1 MKSFYLSIDVGASSG
16 RLIVTIK
23 DKNKLEF
30 VEIYRFKNSLYEKEG
45 TLFWNFKF
53 LFENITAGIGIA
65 FKKYPKIK
73 AIGIDTWG
81 VDYGLIDS
89 EGNLLKDPVSYRDSR
104 GRTVEASVFEVIN
117 KNKLYQKTGIQHLHF
132 NTIFQLVYDAKY
144 NQALFKK
151 ACKML
156 MMPDLLAYFLTGEK
170 RIEITNLSTTSL
182 YDLKSKTLISELE
195 DLGIPSEIFPEIIY
209 PGEKYGVLK
218 EKIASLLGVPRVPV
232 VAVCS
237 HDTASAILSIPYREK
252 HVYISSGTWS
262 LCGTTLAKPLTND
275 AAYSSNYTNGIG
287 FNNSIMFLK
296 NIMGLWIVNE
306 CKKEWEKEGRN
317 YEFSDLAILAS
328 ASLPFQSFIDPDDYL
343 FEQPGEMPDKIRLY
357 CKRTGQIVPE
367 TVGEIVLCIYQSLA
381 FKYRYTIEKLEEI
394 VKEKF
399 ERIVI
404 VGGGTN
410 IDLLNRMTAS
420 AANKQVLLGSNEATV
435 LGNALVLMWYSKDT
449 ASIEEGK
456 EIIQNFVGRKIY
468 YPVKTEEY
476 ERNYRNFKNLIKG

>member
-1 MKSFYLSIDVGASSG
+1 
-16 RLIVTIK
+16 
-23 DKNKLEF
+23 
-30 VEIYRFKNSLYEKEG
+30 
-45 TLFWNFKF
+45 
-53 LFENITAGIGIA
+53 
-65 FKKYPKIK
+65 
-73 AIGIDTWG
+73 
-81 VDYGLIDS
+81 
-89 EGNLLKDPVSYRDSR
+89 
-104 GRTVEASVFEVIN
+104 
-117 KNKLYQKTGIQHLHF
+117 
-132 NTIFQLVYDAKY
+132 
-144 NQALFKK
+144 
-151 ACKML
+151 
-156 MMPDLLAYFLTGEK
+156 
-170 RIEITNLSTTSL
+170 
-182 YDLKSKTLISELE
+182 
-195 DLGIPSEIFPEIIY
+195 
-209 PGEKYGVLK
+209 
-218 EKIASLLGVPRVPV
+218 
-232 VAVCS
+232 
-237 HDTASAILSIPYREK
+237 
-252 HVYISSGTWS
+252 
-262 LCGTTLAKPLTND
+262 
-275 AAYSSNYTNGIG
+275 
-287 FNNSIMFLK
+287 MFLK

-435 LGNALVLMWYSKDT
+435 LGNALVLMWYSKDI